1 MAFSLTADK
10 NISPLCFTVC
20 TLQFPLGRIVQLLTL
35 SSPFQT
41 DGTVRASLR
50 LLSLRD
56 ADGGLRHFR
65 LELGVLSNRLVAERQ
80 GEALG
85 IKKCSVSPPI
95 FVSLLPANGISFT
108 SFIHF

>member
-1 MAFSLTADK
+1 MELS
-10 NISPLCFTVC
+10 V
-20 TLQFPLGRIVQLLTL
+20 LL
-35 SSPFQT
+35 F
-41 DGTVRASLR
+41 ASYR
-50 LLSLRD
+50 LEMPMGD
-56 ADGGLRHFR
+56 FRHFR